1 MPKLL
6 TSVSLAALVT
16 LSLVA
21 CSGPAEDACDAVPS
35 GPSSSQVKVSGAVE
49 TGPTVSFPVPLET
62 TVTERTVLVAGE
74 GDVVRTG
81 MSVAFDYLV
90 YNATTGDQLGGY
102 DDTGTVTGTVSEAQM
117 IVGMVKTLECST
129 VGSRVVAIVPPID
142 AFGADGPNV
151 GIGETDSL
159 IFVFDIKE
167 IAPEPSE
174 APDPS
179 LEPLPTPAAWVD
191 NVPTVDLSG
200 EVPVVTLPKTAPAE
214 NLQLKV
220 ITEGTGAE
228 VSPASTVTVD
238 YQGISW
244 DANEIFDQS
253 YTRGEP
259 SAFPVGGVIKGFAA
273 AMVGQKVGATVLVTI
288 PPTYAYGEGE
298 INDQNLAGQTLVFL
312 IQIRDVT

>member
-1 MPKLL
+1 
-6 TSVSLAALVT
+6 
-16 LSLVA
+16 
-21 CSGPAEDACDAVPS
+21 
-35 GPSSSQVKVSGAVE
+35 
-49 TGPTVSFPVPLET
+49 VPLET